1 MEIKDFI
8 KITLKQLSEA
18 LSESTK
24 EIGKTVKLTNTVLR
38 TSGHGNYGLIEFDLA
53 VEAKKLE
60 NTGKGA
66 GIKIA
71 VVEARL
77 GKDVEQ
83 TSSSIS
89 RIRFKIEAD
98 F

>member
-8 KITLKQLSEA
+8 KTTLTQLSEA
-18 LSESTK
+18 LK
-24 EIGKTVKLTNTVLR
+24 ETSSDLGKNIKLTNTVLR
-38 TSGHGNYGLIEFDLA
+38 TAGHGNYGLIEFDLA
-53 VEAKKLE
+53 VEAKDV
-60 NTGKGA
+60 NTAGGKA

-71 VVEARL
+71 VVEANL
-77 GKDVEQ
+77 GKDSEL

-89 RIRFKIEAD
+89 RIRFKVEAD